1 MTLLFCR
8 ILYTV
13 ASQGSFLKAAEVLNL
28 TPSAVS
34 HSVSTME
41 GELGFQVFNR
51 NKTGVTLTSYGEEIY
66 PMVVEMLRS
75 EEKMQQVVDGLNGL
89 KKGHVRVG
97 AFNSVCVQWLP
108 DLIKKYK
115 EKFPYI
121 DVEIYEGSYDDVIR
135 WLVNGIVE
143 IGFLSSSCGSDF
155 QLTPLYEDP
164 LVCIAP
170 LGFKTNKP
178 GVITLE
184 EMHQHSFVLQ
194 RESCD
199 ADVKKYLTDHKVD
212 IRSSCHVVDDLSIAA
227 MVRSGLGISIMPEL
241 TSRGICDDLQVFQL
255 EPGASRTIGLAIPNK
270 KSLTPAAAEL
280 SKLIKEYSS
289 DR

>member
-89 KKGHVRVG
+89 KKGRVRLG

-108 DLIKKYK
+108 RLMKTFREKY
-115 EKFPYI
+115 PYI
-121 DVEIYEGSYDDVIR
+121 VVEVYEGSYDDVIR

-143 IGFLSSSCGSDF
+143 IGFLSASCGSDF

-170 LGFKTNKP
+170 KSFRTKKP
-178 GVITLE
+178 GVITLD
-184 EMHQHSFVLQ
+184 EMKIHPFVLQ

-199 ADVKKYLTDHKVD
+199 ADVKQYLTDHKVD
-212 IRSSCHVVDDLSIAA
+212 IHSSCHVVDDLSIAA

-241 TSRGICDDLQVFQL
+241 TSRALADDLQILKL
-255 EPGASRTIGLAIPNK
+255 EPAATRTIGLAIPNK

-280 SKLIKEYSS
+280 SKLIKEL
-289 DR
+289 